1 MNEYLPT
8 LNLPKTPLKLVSV
21 EGVLKVQCL
30 VRKRKII
37 LTPEEWVR
45 QHCIFFL
52 HKNLDYPLSL
62 MKVEKQILVNGL
74 KKRFDIVAYNARGE
88 MKVLVECKAARI
100 ELDASVFDQA
110 ARYNLNLKVPFLVI
124 TNGMKHYCAEVN
136 TESKSISYLDNIPS
150 YEEVKS

>member
-8 LNLPKTPLKLVSV
+8 LNLPKTPLKLVRV
-21 EGVLKVQCL
+21 EGALKVQCL

-45 QHCIFFL
+45 QHFIFFL